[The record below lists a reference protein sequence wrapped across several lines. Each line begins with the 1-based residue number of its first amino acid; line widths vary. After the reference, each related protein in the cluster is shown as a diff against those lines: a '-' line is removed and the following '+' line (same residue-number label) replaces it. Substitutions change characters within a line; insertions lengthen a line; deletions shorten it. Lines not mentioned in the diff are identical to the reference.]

1 MAKSSELKQHTLKG
15 LKWSFLDNA
24 LNQGIR
30 FVLGLVLARLLT
42 PYDFGIIGIALI
54 FVSISEDIVDGGFTN
69 ALIQKKTP
77 SPVDY
82 STVFVTNLVF
92 SAVLYAVL
100 FLLAP
105 YIAVFF
111 NNPQL
116 TSIVRVISIILLID
130 AFMFVAKVRLTKDLD
145 FKRLAKISV
154 SSSVIS
160 GIVGIIFALSG
171 FGVWSL
177 VFQQLTRHLLNTSF
191 LWLTNKGGL
200 SVRFSKKSFTSLFS
214 FGSKLLITDLTISIY
229 NQLVNVVVG
238 KCYSPATLGQ
248 YSRAHQFSGL
258 FSSTLNQIIQ
268 RVSYPALSKIQD
280 DYERL
285 LRAYRELIKTTSF
298 VVFSLMLFLA
308 AIAEPLITV
317 LIGSKWLECVPYLQ
331 LLCFSRMLQPLLSI
345 NMNIFKVKGRS
356 DLCLKLELTKRFLDL
371 FSIALG
377 ILVSIYWMLIGSI
390 IVNVLAYLLNIYS
403 SSRLLGYTM
412 KRQLKDITPAL
423 MVAGL
428 VSILAFLPIY
438 FSNQYYV
445 ILPIQIFVWLV
456 LLVVVSET
464 TKLDGY
470 LYIKTILRE
479 HVRL

>member
-30 FVLGLVLARLLT
+30 FILGLVLARLLT

-105 YIAVFF
+105 HIAVFF

-116 TSIVRVISIILLID
+116 TSVIRVISVILLID

-160 GIVGIIFALSG
+160 GVVGIIFALSG

-177 VFQQLTRHLLNTSF
+177 VFQQLTRHLLNTSL
-191 LWLTNKGGL
+191 LWFTNKGGL

-317 LIGSKWLECVPYLQ
+317 LIGNKWLECVPYLQ

-356 DLCLKLELTKRFLDL
+356 DLCLKLELTKRLLDI

-390 IVNVLAYLLNIYS
+390 IVNIVAYLLNVYY

-428 VSILAFLPIY
+428 VSILVFLPIY
-438 FSNQYYV
+438 ISHQYYV
-445 ILPIQIFVWLV
+445 ILPIQILVWLV
-456 LLVVVSET
+456 MLIIVSET
-464 TKLDGY
+464 IKLDGY
-470 LYIKTILRE
+470 LYIKTILKE